1 MASLTLSSS
10 FTASRHLTR
19 AKPQLHPR
27 SHSST
32 LSLNGVSR
40 LFKAPSIKHRS
51 ATGVKASLGLSGSY
65 FEGDYDYD
73 FDESGLVEEE
83 GFGLGMS
90 VAQATAAAA
99 LLEDREEPPC
109 PPGCRRYECIVIL
122 RPDVTEEQR
131 VAFIQRYEE
140 ILVAGGAMY
149 VEVFNRGILPISYS
163 IQKYNKDGTKG
174 TYFEG
179 IISSKLR
186 RRRSPRRKLLQIE
199 GCFFPFLCNMV
210 SQKCKSFDS
219 LGYFCALAVNIWFS
233 N

>member
-19 AKPQLHPR
+19 AKPHLHSR
-27 SHSST
+27 AHYSL

-51 ATGVKASLGLSGSY
+51 ATGVKSLGFSGSY

-73 FDESGLVEEE
+73 YDEEGLGEEE

-90 VAQATAAAA
+90 AADATAAAA

-109 PPGCRRYECIVIL
+109 PPGCRRYECIVVL
-122 RPDVTEEQR
+122 RPDITEEKR

-149 VEVFNRGILPISYS
+149 VEVFNRGVVPLSYS
-163 IQKYNKDGTKG
+163 IQKYNKDGTKD
-174 TYFEG
+174 TYLEG
-179 IISSKLR
+179 IYLLFTFFTKPESIGVLENQLR
-186 RRRSPRRKLLQIE
+186 I
-199 GCFFPFLCNMV
+199 
-210 SQKCKSFDS
+210 D
-219 LGYFCALAVNIWFS
+219 FS
-233 N
+233 VIRHSVLKVEKKKMPKEKVAAN

>member
-32 LSLNGVSR
+32 LSLNGVPR

-51 ATGVKASLGLSGSY
+51 ATGVNASLGFSGSY

-73 FDESGLVEEE
+73 FGEDGLVEEE

-179 IISSKLR
+179 IYLLFTFFTKPESIGVLENQLR
-186 RRRSPRRKLLQIE
+186 IDFSVIRHYLLKIE
-199 GCFFPFLCNMV
+199 KKKKPKEEVAAN
-210 SQKCKSFDS
+210 
-219 LGYFCALAVNIWFS
+219 
-233 N
+233 